1 MAVSNCIKL
10 TMPNRPFKEPAFFA
24 LTSRDGRTGHLQ
36 CRRVVWTP
44 DPENDQAGDLFVESE
59 PAWGDVGNPEFEFV
73 EWTLLFADGFK
84 LGGEDHGKSI
94 GYGNTLSLDTT
105 IELIQY
111 EEEP

>member
-1 MAVSNCIKL
+1 MSDPNRIKL
-10 TMPNRPFKEPAFFA
+10 TLPNPPFKEPAFFT
-24 LTSRDGRTGHLQ
+24 LTSRGDRTERLL
-36 CRRVVWTP
+36 CRRVKWTP